1 MVGSI
6 GSKHFPNSVTP
17 TAYAEDV
24 IPIPRI
30 PKSASTPLAVFVLI
44 AVMGGGLSS
53 CGDSSTNSSWEP
65 STPNTSHTATPTPE
79 PTATEAAPDIPARP
93 GSAMKALNRLKVR
106 EMTSGAGYNRNRKFG
121 EAWIDVDGNGC
132 DTRNDILARDFAR
145 VTRTDGCIVYAGVIR
160 DKYTGKRIRFTRGQG
175 TSLAVQ
181 VDHVVA
187 LHNAWMTGA
196 HKLSYEMRVALA
208 NDPLNLQ
215 AVDGPTNGRKSDSDA
230 SWWLPPRLGYQ
241 CKYVARQIS
250 VKRAYRLW
258 VTPDEK
264 IAMQA
269 VLTTCPR
276 QKVYSTDYPARVKN
290 GDLYVY

>member
-1 MVGSI
+1 VVSKKTSLGCGGIAFLFVVGAIVGPFVPDSPPIDWDNSGGGSI
-6 GSKHFPNSVTP
+6 S
-17 TAYAEDV
+17 E
-24 IPIPRI
+24 
-30 PKSASTPLAVFVLI
+30 SAA
-44 AVMGGGLSS
+44 
-53 CGDSSTNSSWEP
+53 
-65 STPNTSHTATPTPE
+65 PTPE
-79 PTATEAAPDIPARP
+79 PTEAEAAPDIPAKP

-106 EMTSGAGYNRNRKFG
+106 GMTAGAGYDRDRKFG

-132 DTRNDILARDFAR
+132 DTRNDILARDFSK
-145 VTRTDGCIVYAGVIR
+145 VTRTDGCVVYAGVIR

-215 AVDGPTNGRKSDSDA
+215 AVDGPTNSRKSDSDA
-230 SWWLPPRLGYQ
+230 SWWLPPQRGYQ
-241 CKYVARQIS
+241 CRYVARQIS

-276 QKVYSTDYPARVKN
+276 QKVYSTDYPARLKS
-290 GDLYVY
+290 GDLYFY